1 MRITAAEAV
10 PVRIPF
16 SHPGP
21 PTGFG
26 GETWTDLAFLLVRV
40 ETDEGITGWGEAFG
54 YNCIPAT
61 RAAFETMVA
70 PQAVG
75 RDAGDIGALMADL
88 FLKLHIFGRYGVTVF
103 ALSGLEIALWDIAG
117 KKAGKPLRE
126 LLGGAG
132 PADPLPCYGSLLK
145 YDDPEVTARVAAAA
159 LGDGY
164 ERIKLHE
171 NTLEPVAA
179 ARAALGPG
187 VPLMLDVNCC
197 WGAEDMPALRGGLLD
212 ADLLWL
218 EEPVWPP
225 ENYGLLAG
233 LRGDGFRIASG
244 ENLCTA
250 WQFRELLGA
259 GAVDFAQPSVTKVGG
274 VAEFAA
280 VADEAGRAGVPLAP
294 HSPYFGPGFL
304 ATMHL
309 IAARAPDAFV
319 ERLYVDL
326 EADLFGGAT
335 VPRGGRVAIP
345 DGPGLGRDPDPGLLR
360 RYGAA

>member
-1 MRITAAEAV
+1 MKITAAETV

-26 GETWTDLAFLLVRV
+26 GETWKDLAFLLVRV

-75 RDAGDIGALMADL
+75 RDAGDIASLMEDL
-88 FLKLHIFGRYGVTVF
+88 FLKFHIFGRYGVTVF

-117 KKAGKPLRE
+117 KKAGKPLHE
-126 LLGGAG
+126 LLGGARS
-132 PADPLPCYGSLLK
+132 PTLPCYASLLK
-145 YDDPEVTARVAAAA
+145 YDDPGVTARIAAAA
-159 LGDGY
+159 RGDGY
-164 ERIKLHE
+164 GRIKLHE
-171 NTLEPVAA
+171 NTEAPVAA
-179 ARAALGPG
+179 ARAALGPE
-187 VPLMLDVNCC
+187 VPLMLDVNCS
-197 WGAEDMPALRGGLLD
+197 WSGDDMPRLRGWLLD
-212 ADLLWL
+212 AGLLWL

-225 ENYGLLAG
+225 ENYGLLAA
-233 LRGDGFRIASG
+233 LRRDGFRIASG

-250 WQFRELLGA
+250 WQFRELLKA
-259 GAVDFAQPSVTKVGG
+259 GAADFAQPSVTKVGG

-280 VADEAGRAGVPLAP
+280 VADEAERAGVALGP

-326 EADLFGGAT
+326 EADLFGGAA
-335 VPRGGRVAIP
+335 VPRDGAVTLP
-345 DGPGLGRDPDPGLLR
+345 DGPGLGRDPDPELLR
-360 RYGAA
+360 RYGDG

>member
-1 MRITAAEAV
+1 MRITAAETV
-10 PVRIPF
+10 PVRVPF

-75 RDAGDIGALMADL
+75 RDADDIGALMRDL

-117 KKAGKPLRE
+117 KKAGKPLHE
-126 LLGGAG
+126 LVGGAR
-132 PADPLPCYGSLLK
+132 AKSLPCYGSLLK

-164 ERIKLHE
+164 ARIKLHE
-171 NTLEPVAA
+171 NAEAPVAA
-179 ARAALGPG
+179 ARAALGPD
-187 VPLMLDVNCC
+187 VPMMLDVNCS
-197 WGAEDMPALRGGLLD
+197 WGADDMPGLRKWILD

-218 EEPVWPP
+218 EEPTWPP
-225 ENYGLLAG
+225 ENYDLLAK
-233 LRGDGFRIASG
+233 LRGDGFRIATG

-250 WQFRELLGA
+250 WQFRELLKA
-259 GAVDFAQPSVTKVGG
+259 GAADFAQPSVTKVGG
-274 VAEFAA
+274 VAEFVA
-280 VADEAGRAGVPLAP
+280 VADEAGRAGVPLGP

-326 EADLFGGAT
+326 EADLFGGVT
-335 VPRGGRVAIP
+335 VPRDGRVTLP
-345 DGPGLGRDPDPGLLR
+345 DGPGLGIDPDPELLR
-360 RYGAA
+360 RWRAD